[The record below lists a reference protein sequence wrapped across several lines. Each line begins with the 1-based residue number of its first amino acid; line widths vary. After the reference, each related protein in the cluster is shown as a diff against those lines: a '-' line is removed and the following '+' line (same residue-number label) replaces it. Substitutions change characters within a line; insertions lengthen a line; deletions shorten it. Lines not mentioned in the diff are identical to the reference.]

1 MSGRMVSLLW
11 LAVCSM
17 AYAYA
22 QNDASDKSRYELNL
36 GVSAYKNANYE
47 EATEHFGN
55 AVRLDPDLTVA
66 RLYLAAAY
74 REQYF
79 PGVDTPENVKR
90 ATDAID
96 QYLEVLKRQPDSML
110 ALKEI
115 CWLYTQM
122 RKFTDAKEYYL
133 RALAVDS
140 KDPELYYWVAV
151 MDWSEV
157 YRSLF
162 EERAKMNLKS
172 SATLIFDN
180 ACRAIRSKNMPL
192 VEDGINML
200 TKAISLREDYD
211 DAMVYLNLLY
221 RNRADLEC
229 GDAQARKADLR
240 KADEWSNFAM
250 DTRKKKAEDAKKKN
264 SPSGL
269 IVDRP

>member
-1 MSGRMVSLLW
+1 MSGRMVSVLW
-11 LAVCSM
+11 LAVCSI

-36 GVSAYKNANYE
+36 GVSAYKAANYE
-47 EATEHFGN
+47 EAIEHFGN

-66 RLYLAAAY
+66 RLYLATAY
-74 REQYF
+74 RGQYV
-79 PGVDTPENVKR
+79 PGVDEPENVKM
-90 ATDAID
+90 ATNAIE
-96 QYLEVLKRQPDSML
+96 QYAEVLKRKPDSVD
-110 ALKEI
+110 ALKGI
-115 CWLYTQM
+115 GWLYMQM
-122 RKFTDAKEYYL
+122 HKFSDAKEYYL
-133 RALAVDS
+133 RVLALDGN
-140 KDPELYYWVAV
+140 DPELYYSVAV

-162 EERAKMNLKS
+162 EERARMNLKS
-172 SATLIFDN
+172 SKTLIFDS

-192 VEDGINML
+192 VEEGIAML
-200 TKAISLREDYD
+200 TKAITLREDYD

-229 GDAQARKADLR
+229 GDAEARKADLR
-240 KADEWSNFAM
+240 KADEWSNLAM
-250 DTRKKKAEDAKKKN
+250 DVRKKKAEDAKKTN